1 MDKQQ
6 LQEQQAQIQ
15 DLLNDNSLL
24 KGITIDTLS
33 GKIKIVNKRRIV
45 TLLNYLYL
53 ILQQEID
60 YETNN

>member
-6 LQEQQAQIQ
+6 LPEQQAQIQ